1 MNDEIIKKK
10 YLTLEQDMIKLT
22 KKLDELSNIN
32 KAVVKQIKETIT
44 IDNKIIKEN
53 DLNLI
58 ANSYLQDK
66 NVIIYNVIPYIKSK
80 IY

>member
-1 MNDEIIKKK
+1 MNDQIIKNK
-10 YLTLEQDMIKLT
+10 YLTLEQEMIKLT
-22 KKLDELSNIN
+22 QKIDELSNAN
-32 KAVVKQIKETIT
+32 KEIIKKIKDTIT

-66 NVIIYNVIPYIKSK
+66 NTITNNIISNIKSK
-80 IY
+80 IS

>member
-1 MNDEIIKKK
+1 MNDQIIKNK
-10 YLTLEQDMIKLT
+10 YLTLEQEMIKLT
-22 KKLDELSNIN
+22 QKLDELSNAN
-32 KAVVKQIKETIT
+32 KEIIKKIKDTIT

-66 NVIIYNVIPYIKSK
+66 NTITNNIISNIKSK
-80 IY
+80 IS